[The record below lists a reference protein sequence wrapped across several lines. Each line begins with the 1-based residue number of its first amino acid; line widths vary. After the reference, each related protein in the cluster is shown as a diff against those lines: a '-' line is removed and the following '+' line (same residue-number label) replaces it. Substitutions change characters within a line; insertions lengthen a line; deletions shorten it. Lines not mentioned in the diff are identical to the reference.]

1 MFTCNNHSFI
11 SLFLSIIFLLSLAL
25 TQQQYNFAQTQSILP
40 DSYRMPVLKDS
51 SLKLDTIFNGLQFPT
66 SMAFLGPGDI
76 LVLEKNEG
84 TVRRILNGAMLPEP
98 LLQVNVSTESE
109 RGMLGIAIAEN
120 VTSNKTHVFLY
131 YTESSESGSDTNQV
145 KQPLGNRL
153 YKYDFLDGKL
163 VNPKLLLDL
172 PATPGPTHNGGK
184 IVIGPD
190 DNVYLVIGIVGPTAG
205 AKTPTQNNRDGS
217 PVDGRAGI
225 LRVTQDGNAVPN
237 GNIIGD
243 TVPLSLY
250 YAYGIRNSF
259 GIDFD
264 PVTNHLWDTENGPNY
279 GDEINIVEPGFN
291 SGWDKVQGVWMP
303 NRGDPGNVTIHP
315 ENLTDFGGK
324 GKYSTPEFTW
334 YNSTGP
340 TSLRF
345 FDSNKFGSE
354 YKNRLFVGDF
364 HNGNIYQFQLDSTRI
379 SLALP
384 EELKDGIANN
394 DSELQDIIL
403 GTGFG
408 GITDMAVGPDG
419 FLYVLALSQFQ
430 GGTNCDIIF
439 GNPNKPCVQYSSG
452 EAGTIFRVLP
462 R

>member
-1 MFTCNNHSFI
+1 
-11 SLFLSIIFLLSLAL
+11 
-25 TQQQYNFAQTQSILP
+25 
-40 DSYRMPVLKDS
+40 MPVLKDL
-51 SLKLDTIFNGLQFPT
+51 SLKLETVFNGLQFPS
-66 SMAFLGPGDI
+66 SMAFLGLDDI
-76 LVLEKNEG
+76 LVLEKNQG
-84 TVRRILNGAMLPEP
+84 TIRRILNGSMLPDP
-98 LLQVNVSTESE
+98 ILQVNVSTVSE
-109 RGMLGIAIAEN
+109 RGMLGIAVSEN
-120 VTSNKTHVFLY
+120 ATRNKTYVFVY
-131 YTESSESGSDTNQV
+131 YTESSASGSDANQV

-153 YKYDFLDGKL
+153 YRYDFVDDKL

-184 IVIGPD
+184 IVIGHD
-190 DNVYLVIGIVGPTAG
+190 GNVYLVIGIVGPTAG
-205 AKTPTQNNRDGS
+205 AKTLTQNIRDGL

-237 GNIIGD
+237 GGILGD

-259 GIDFD
+259 GMDFD
-264 PVTNHLWDTENGPNY
+264 PETNNLWDTENGPNY
-279 GDEINIVEPGFN
+279 GDEINLVEPGFN
-291 SGWDKVQGVWMP
+291 SGWGEVQGIWQP
-303 NRGDPGNVTIHP
+303 DGGDPGNATTQP
-315 ENLTDFGGK
+315 ENLTDFEGK
-324 GKYSTPEFTW
+324 GRYSAPEFTW
-334 YNSTGP
+334 FNSTGP

-345 FDSNKFGSE
+345 FDSDKFGNE

-364 HNGNIYQFQLDSTRI
+364 HNGNIYQFELDSTRK

-384 EELKDGIANN
+384 EALKDGIADNN
-394 DSELQDIIL
+394 SELQDVTW

-430 GGTNCDIIF
+430 GGTNCDVIF

-452 EAGTIFRVLP
+452 EAGTIFRVAP